1 MRVREGQPAPLAALR
16 AALARADAGLPAEFR
31 PLEEAIAGTAL
42 SARMATRLFA
52 VLGALAFVLTIFGV
66 YANLAFAVAQRTRE
80 FGLRLALGASP
91 VRVVAQMVG
100 EVGRLVAAGL
110 VLGGAGAWALGG
122 VLRNRIPGVG
132 THDPLLLLAVGAA
145 LAAAA
150 LLAAAWPSWRA
161 ALTPPATALRR
172 S

>member
-1 MRVREGQPAPLAALR
+1 
-16 AALARADAGLPAEFR
+16 
-31 PLEEAIAGTAL
+31 
-42 SARMATRLFA
+42 
-52 VLGALAFVLTIFGV
+52 
-66 YANLAFAVAQRTRE
+66 
-80 FGLRLALGASP
+80 
-91 VRVVAQMVG
+91 VVAQMVG

-161 ALTPPATALRR
+161 ALTPPATALRH